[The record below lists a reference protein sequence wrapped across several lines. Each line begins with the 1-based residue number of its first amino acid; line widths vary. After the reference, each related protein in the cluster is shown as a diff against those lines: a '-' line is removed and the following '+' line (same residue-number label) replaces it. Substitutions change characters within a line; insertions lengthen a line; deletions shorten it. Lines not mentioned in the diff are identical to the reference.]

1 MKGLSR
7 KFFFPTHYGH
17 SAYFSSFCLPFL
29 VTVFLD
35 MYFVFFPL
43 WLFVFCFNR
52 FEVLESR
59 RAWHAQIRG
68 PDDGRRWNRVDD
80 ELTDVSQLSW
90 LLLVKIAIFLIVFCR
105 FDRYGLVKYGSN
117 EITILKYSLLKKLH
131 YVSHSDI
138 TWFIISLTSI
148 ILFYNYTYNI
158 LLGCPE
164 SFFSFIMKQ

>member
-7 KFFFPTHYGH
+7 KFFSPTHYGH

-105 FDRYGLVKYGSN
+105 FDRYGLVKYDSN
-117 EITILKYSLLKKLH
+117 EITILKYSLFKKLH
-131 YVSHSDI
+131 YVSYSDI

-148 ILFYNYTYNI
+148 ILQ
-158 LLGCPE
+158 LHV
-164 SFFSFIMKQ
+164 